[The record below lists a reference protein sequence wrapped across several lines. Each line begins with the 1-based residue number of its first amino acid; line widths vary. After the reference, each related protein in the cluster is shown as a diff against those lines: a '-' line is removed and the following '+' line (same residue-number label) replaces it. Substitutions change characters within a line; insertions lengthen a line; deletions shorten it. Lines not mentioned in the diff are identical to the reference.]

1 MIFLRKYPKK
11 FVLACLF
18 MGGAIFCGVFASWLA
33 PHDPVKAD
41 LNARLS
47 PPFFQ
52 KRGSSNHLLGTDHIG
67 RDVLSR
73 IIYGARVSLAV
84 GFVSTFVGFLIGS
97 TLGLLSGYFGGTT
110 DSIVT
115 KLMDI
120 QLSFPFILFAIF
132 VVGVMGPN
140 LMNVIL
146 ICGITRWVMFARVV
160 RGEVLSVREKEF
172 IEAARGV
179 GCSTARILLR
189 HIFPNIVSSVLV
201 LATLNVGTIIVL
213 ESTLSFLGL
222 GVQPPTPSWGNMLN
236 DGKSY
241 MVQAWWITALPG
253 AAIMGVVLSANLIGD
268 YLSDVVNPHARQLMN
283 TNR

>member
-1 MIFLRKYPKK
+1 MIFFRKYPKK
-11 FVLACLF
+11 FVLACF
-18 MGGAIFCGVFASWLA
+18 IMGGAIFCALSASWLA
-33 PHDPVKAD
+33 PHDPVKTD
-41 LNARLS
+41 LSARLS

-52 KRGSSNHLLGTDHIG
+52 KGGSSDHLLGTDHIG

-73 IIYGARVSLAV
+73 IIYGARISLAV
-84 GFVSTFVGFLIGS
+84 GFISTFVGFLIGS
-97 TLGLLSGYFGGTT
+97 ILGLLSGYFGGNT
-110 DSIVT
+110 DSVIT

-172 IEAARGV
+172 IEAARGI
-179 GCSTARILLR
+179 GCSTPRILLR
-189 HIFPNIVSSVLV
+189 HIFPNIFSSVLV
-201 LATLNVGTIIVL
+201 LATLNIGTIIVL

-222 GVQPPTPSWGNMLN
+222 GIQPPTPSWGSMLN

-253 AAIMGVVLSANLIGD
+253 LAIMGVVLSANMIGD
-268 YLSDVVNPHARQLMN
+268 YLSDVVNPYAKQLMN
-283 TNR
+283 TDR